1 MENENKKRNL
11 YRNNRYDIQNNFD
24 SSASFEDEPAD
35 AEGMNPVSSKP
46 TKDNASKSDTPALD
60 SFGRDLT
67 KLATEGK
74 IDPIIGRD
82 REISRV
88 AQILGRRKKNNVL
101 LIGDAGV
108 GKTAIGEGLA
118 LKISQKK
125 VSRTL
130 FDKRIVSL
138 DLGSIVAGT
147 KYRGQFEERM
157 KVIMQELA
165 DNPNIILFIDEI
177 HTIVGAGGSSG
188 SLDAANMFKPALAR
202 GEIQCIGATTLDE
215 YRENIEKDGALD
227 RRFQR
232 VMVDPTTVEETK
244 EILDN
249 IKVFYEDFHRVEY
262 TDEAI
267 DQCVKLAERYITDR
281 AFPDKAIDIMDEA
294 GSRVHIDNIQVPN
307 TIVKL
312 EEEIEEVIEEK
323 NDVVKAQ
330 QYEAA
335 AKLRDKEVELKE
347 ELEKAKLD
355 WEEELKLHRETVTG
369 DNIADVVSIMTG
381 IPVSKVGEDEATKIL
396 NLEKSLKKVVVGQ
409 DKAIEKISKAI
420 RRSRVGLKRKTK
432 PIGSFIFLGPTGV
445 GKTYLAKMLAKQL
458 FDDEDNII
466 RVDMSEYQEKF
477 SISRM
482 VGAPPGYVGYEKG
495 GSDFSEKV
503 RRKPYSVVLLDE
515 IEKAH
520 PDVFNVLLQV
530 LDEGHLTDSLGR
542 KVNFK
547 NTVLIMTSN
556 IGVKELAQRGTSFG
570 FTAGNKEEQENEEQ
584 KAFLK
589 KKLKNHFSP
598 EFLNR
603 VDDVILFNSLRKK
616 QLHDIVELSMKDLKD
631 RVNELGFS
639 VELTE
644 DAKDFILNKG
654 YDKEYGARP
663 LNRAIE
669 KYIEDVL
676 AEEMLVGNI
685 PQNSKVVLDVSK
697 DKKSLE
703 VSEVKK
709 E

>member
-1 MENENKKRNL
+1 MERKLRKNYWREHNEVM
-11 YRNNRYDIQNNFD
+11 DNFD
-24 SSASFEDEPAD
+24 ASANFDDEPAD

-118 LKISQKK
+118 LRISQKK

-177 HTIVGAGGSSG
+177 HTIVGAGGSTG

-232 VMVDPTTVEETK
+232 VMVDATTVDETK

-262 TDEAI
+262 TDDAI
-267 DQCVKLAERYITDR
+267 NQCVILAERYITDR
-281 AFPDKAIDIMDEA
+281 AFPDKAIDILDEA
-294 GSRVHIDNIQVPN
+294 GSRVHIDNIQVPE

-312 EEEIEEVIEEK
+312 EEEIEAVIQEK

-335 AKLRDKEVELKE
+335 ARLRDKEVELKD

-355 WEEELKLHRETVTG
+355 WEEELKKHRETVTG

-396 NLEKSLKKVVVGQ
+396 KLDQNLKEVVIGQ
-409 DKAIEKISKAI
+409 DNAIHKIAKAI

-445 GKTYLAKMLAKQL
+445 GKTYLAKMLAKEL
-458 FDDEDNII
+458 FDNEDNMI

-477 SISRM
+477 SISRL

-515 IEKAH
+515 VEKAH

-570 FTAGNKEEQENEEQ
+570 FQTGNQEEQENEAQ
-584 KAFLK
+584 KEFLK
-589 KKLKNHFSP
+589 KKLKGHFSP

-603 VDDVILFNSLRKK
+603 VDDVVIFNSLRKK
-616 QLHDIVELSMKDLKD
+616 ELHKIIDLNMKDLKE
-631 RVNELGFS
+631 RVSELGFS
-639 VELTE
+639 IDLTE
-644 DAKDFILNKG
+644 EAKNFLLDKG

-669 KYIEDVL
+669 RYIEDVL
-676 AEEMLVGNI
+676 AEEMLSGNV
-685 PQNSKVVLDVSK
+685 PEGSKVTLDVAE
-697 DKKSLE
+697 DKKSLS
-703 VSEVKK
+703 VSKIEK
-709 E
+709 

>member
-1 MENENKKRNL
+1 MERKLRKNYWRERHE
-11 YRNNRYDIQNNFD
+11 DVMDNFD
-24 SSASFEDEPAD
+24 ASANFDDEPAD

-118 LKISQKK
+118 LRISQKK

-165 DNPNIILFIDEI
+165 ANPNIILFIDEI
-177 HTIVGAGGSSG
+177 HTIVGAGGSTG

-232 VMVDPTTVEETK
+232 VMVDATTVDETK
-244 EILDN
+244 EILEN

-262 TDEAI
+262 TEDAI
-267 DQCVKLAERYITDR
+267 NQCVILAERYITDR
-281 AFPDKAIDIMDEA
+281 AFPDKAIDILDEA
-294 GSRVHIDNIQVPN
+294 GSRVHIDNIQVPDE
-307 TIVKL
+307 IVKL
-312 EEEIEEVIEEK
+312 EEEIESVIQEK

-335 AKLRDKEVELKE
+335 ARLRDKEVSLKD

-355 WEEELKLHRETVTG
+355 WEEELKKHRETVTG

-396 NLEKSLKKVVVGQ
+396 KLDQNLREVVIGQ
-409 DKAIEKISKAI
+409 DKAIEKIAKAI

-445 GKTYLAKMLAKQL
+445 GKTYLAKMLAKEL
-458 FDDEDNII
+458 FDNEDNMI

-477 SISRM
+477 SISRL

-515 IEKAH
+515 VEKAH

-570 FTAGNKEEQENEEQ
+570 FQTGNQEDQENEAQ
-584 KAFLK
+584 KEFLK
-589 KKLKNHFSP
+589 KKLKGHFSP

-603 VDDVILFNSLRKK
+603 VDDVVIFNTLRKK
-616 QLHDIVELSMKDLKD
+616 ELHKIIDLNMKDLKE
-631 RVNELGFS
+631 RVSELGFS
-639 VELTE
+639 IDLTE
-644 DAKDFILNKG
+644 EAKNFLLDKG

-669 KYIEDVL
+669 RYIEDVL
-676 AEEMLVGNI
+676 AEEMLAGNI
-685 PQNSKVVLDVSK
+685 PEGSNVTLDVAE
-697 DKKSLE
+697 DKKTLSILDI
-703 VSEVKK
+703 KK
-709 E
+709 

>member
-1 MENENKKRNL
+1 
-11 YRNNRYDIQNNFD
+11 
-24 SSASFEDEPAD
+24 
-35 AEGMNPVSSKP
+35 
-46 TKDNASKSDTPALD
+46 LD
-60 SFGRDLT
+60 GFGRDLT
-67 KLATEGK
+67 KLAVEGK
-74 IDPIIGRD
+74 IDPIVGRD

-118 LKISQKK
+118 LRISQKK

-165 DNPNIILFIDEI
+165 NNPNIILFIDEI
-177 HTIVGAGGSSG
+177 HTIVGAGGSTG

-232 VMVDPTTVEETK
+232 VMVDPTTVDETK

-267 DQCVKLAERYITDR
+267 DQCVELAERYITDR
-281 AFPDKAIDIMDEA
+281 AFPDKAIDILDEA
-294 GSRVHIDNIQVPN
+294 GSRVHIDNIQVPEVV
-307 TIVKL
+307 VKL
-312 EEEIEEVIEEK
+312 EEDIENIVQEK

-335 AKLRDKEVELKE
+335 AKLRDKEVEFKE
-347 ELEKAKLD
+347 ELEKAKAE
-355 WEEELKLHRETVTG
+355 WEEELKELRETVTG

-381 IPVSKVGEDEATKIL
+381 IPVSKVGEDEAAKIL
-396 NLEKSLKKVVVGQ
+396 KLGESLKKDVIGQ
-409 DKAIEKISKAI
+409 DHAIEKMAKAI

-458 FDDEDNII
+458 FDNEDNMI

-547 NTVLIMTSN
+547 NCVLIMTSN
-556 IGVKELAQRGTSFG
+556 IGVKELAQRGNSFG
-570 FTAGNKEEQENEEQ
+570 FQAGNVEEQENDLQ
-584 KAFLK
+584 KEFLR
-589 KKLKNHFSP
+589 KKLKGHFSP

-603 VDDVILFNSLRKK
+603 VDDVVIFNSLHKK
-616 QLHDIVELSMKDLKD
+616 ELHKIIELNMRDLKS

-644 DAKDFILNKG
+644 KAKDLLLNKG

-669 KYIEDVL
+669 TYVEDL
-676 AEEMLVGNI
+676 IAEEMLSGNI
-685 PQNSKVVLDVSK
+685 PPKSIVTLDVSEDEK
-697 DKKSLE
+697 TLVVSSINKS
-703 VSEVKK
+703 
-709 E
+709 